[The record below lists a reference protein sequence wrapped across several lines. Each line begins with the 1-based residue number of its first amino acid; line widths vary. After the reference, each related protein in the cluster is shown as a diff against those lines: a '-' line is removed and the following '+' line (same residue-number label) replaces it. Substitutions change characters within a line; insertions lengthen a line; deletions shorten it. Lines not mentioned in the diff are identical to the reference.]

1 MPLGSITSI
10 KGYKMITQNKMT
22 NKSKSLIQSL
32 IAFITVLLIF
42 SSCDEDGGF
51 GEYYEGNFNDQIIL
65 VNQSDT
71 SNIIIE
77 QPRMLFLKDSIP
89 YSEEINNAIAD
100 SINLKLFVSF
110 GSYNQTPRVV
120 KETNK
125 ILDTFYVWYSTRDKI
140 RKILYKNNSITEVT
154 TSPRLE
160 YVSIDSIAIQKASNK
175 VISLYSRLTEN

>member
-1 MPLGSITSI
+1 
-10 KGYKMITQNKMT
+10 MITQNKIK
-22 NKSKSLIQSL
+22 KSRRLNHSLIF
-32 IAFITVLLIF
+32 FITILLIF
-42 SSCDEDGGF
+42 PSCDEDGGF
-51 GEYYEGNFNDQIIL
+51 GEYYEGNFNDQIII

-71 SNIIIE
+71 SYIIIE

-110 GSYNQTPRVV
+110 GSYNQTPKVV
-120 KETNK
+120 KEANK
-125 ILDTFYVWYSTRDKI
+125 ILDTFYVWYSTRDKF

-160 YVSIDSIAIQKASNK
+160 FVSIDSIVVQRANNK
-175 VISLYSRLTEN
+175 VINLYSRLTEN